1 MKKTILIVLIISVI
15 ITSFNAKAYNQQCS
29 YNNNTQISVLYPDG
43 RQCFLQANHITVL
56 ANGAKLIESFT
67 YKAITRSTVNRDKTY
82 FYVNNN
88 NVVQWEV
95 TLTATFTYNGYTS
108 SCTSASSYSRVY
120 EGNWSER
127 DNNTFASGN
136 AAVANVTMVRKIL
149 FIVVETQ
156 VANLVITCDKDG
168 NTQ

>member
-1 MKKTILIVLIISVI
+1 MFKRYIAAAIICFLLSSAISFAESEIDTFNASDEIISSETIQLNNGCKLITILY
-15 ITSFNAKAYNQQCS
+15 KRNQ
-29 YNNNTQISVLYPDG
+29 
-43 RQCFLQANHITVL
+43 
-56 ANGAKLIESFT
+56 
-67 YKAITRSTVNRDKTY
+67 TRSSVSSYKETRFLDSDDTLLWK
-82 FYVNNN
+82 
-88 NVVQWEV
+88 VVLE
-95 TLTATFTYNGYTS
+95 ATFTYNGYTS

>member
-1 MKKTILIVLIISVI
+1 MLKRYIAAAIICFLLSSSI
-15 ITSFNAKAYNQQCS
+15 SFAESENDTFNASDEVISSETIQL
-29 YNNNTQISVLYPDG
+29 NNG
-43 RQCFLQANHITVL
+43 C
-56 ANGAKLIESFT
+56 KLIT
-67 YKAITRSTVNRDKTY
+67 TLYKRNQTRSSVSSYKETRFLDSDDTLLWK
-82 FYVNNN
+82 
-88 NVVQWEV
+88 VVLE
-95 TLTATFTYNGYTS
+95 ATFTYNGYTS